1 MNYRYN
7 NGRHCGGRIPRLYLA
22 KGSEVRK
29 FTGENIPG
37 FAAIAT
43 EVYEKAGKFSNTD
56 YLLVLAPG
64 VRPLYFLSPLH
75 GVWGDDFASWG
86 EVAQALGLPVEVAQ
100 KIVRAEYGQ
109 TAERLDKL
117 EAFAA
122 EVEAQ
127 GTTTEIVVVSFG
139 APTNREIREG
149 YWAKPKTAQTSDGRT
164 VVVEPDP
171 GSYGPDWGKARAV
184 APEGAKVL
192 DCRHR
197 PGMHGGYWAIEV
209 AVPILLQSGEADK

>member
-7 NGRHCGGRIPRLYLA
+7 DGRHCGGRYPRLYLA
-22 KGSEVRK
+22 KGSEVHK

-37 FAAIAT
+37 FVAIAT
-43 EVYEKAGKFSNTD
+43 AVFEKRGKFSNTD
-56 YLLVLAPG
+56 YLLTLAPG

-75 GVWGDDFASWG
+75 GVWGDDLASWG
-86 EVAQALGLPVEVAQ
+86 EVAQVLGLPVEVAQ

-117 EAFAA
+117 EAFAS
-122 EVEAQ
+122 EIEAQ
-127 GTTTEIVVVSFG
+127 GATTETVIVSFG
-139 APTNREIREG
+139 APTRRSISEG
-149 YWAKPKTAQTSDGRT
+149 YWDKPKTAQTSDGRT
-164 VVVEPDP
+164 VIVEPGP
-171 GSYGPDWGKARAV
+171 GPDWSKARAV

-209 AVPILLQSGEADK
+209 AVPIPSAEQADK

>member
-7 NGRHCGGRIPRLYLA
+7 NGRHCGGRYPRLYLA

-37 FAAIAT
+37 FAAIAA
-43 EVYEKAGKFSNTD
+43 EVFEKRGKFSNTD
-56 YLLVLAPG
+56 YLLILAPG

-75 GVWGDDFASWG
+75 GVWGDDLASWG

-100 KIVRAEYGQ
+100 KIIRAEYAR

-117 EAFAA
+117 EAFAS
-122 EVEAQ
+122 EIEAQ
-127 GTTTEIVVVSFG
+127 GATTETVIVSFG
-139 APTNREIREG
+139 APTRRSIREG

-164 VVVEPDP
+164 VVVEPGP
-171 GSYGPDWGKARAV
+171 GPDWSKAKAV

-192 DCRHR
+192 DCRYR

-209 AVPILLQSGEADK
+209 AVPISSAEQADK

>member
-7 NGRHCGGRIPRLYLA
+7 NGRHCGGRYPRLYLA

-37 FAAIAT
+37 FAAIAA
-43 EVYEKAGKFSNTD
+43 EVFEKRGKFSNTY

-75 GVWGDDFASWG
+75 GVWGDDLASWG
-86 EVAQALGLPVEVAQ
+86 EVAQVLQVPVEVAQ
-100 KIVRAEYGQ
+100 KIIRAEYPR

-117 EAFAA
+117 EAFAS
-122 EVEAQ
+122 EIESQ
-127 GTTTEIVVVSFG
+127 GATTETVIVSFG
-139 APTNREIREG
+139 RPTNRQRREED

-164 VVVEPDP
+164 VVVEPGP
-171 GSYGPDWGKARAV
+171 GPDWSKAKAV

-209 AVPILLQSGEADK
+209 AVPIQSDEQADK